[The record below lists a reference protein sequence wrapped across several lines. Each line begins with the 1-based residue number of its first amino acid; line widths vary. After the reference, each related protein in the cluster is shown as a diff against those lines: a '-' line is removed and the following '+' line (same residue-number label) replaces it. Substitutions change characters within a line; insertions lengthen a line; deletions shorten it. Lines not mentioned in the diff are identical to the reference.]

1 VFGAVEHALLGHA
14 ISLRLWIPFAHYS
27 QSKMARMHEALLVHL
42 VAAVRKNWG
51 YFLYLLTVVTVICV
65 LLPFSISL
73 NRRFPL
79 ALRRTDL
86 II

>member
-1 VFGAVEHALLGHA
+1 VEHALLIVLGYA
-14 ISLRLWIPFAHYS
+14 IPLGLWIPFARYS
-27 QSKMARMHEALLVHL
+27 QNKMAKMHGALFVHFH
-42 VAAVRKNWG
+42 AAVRKNWG

-79 ALRRTDL
+79 ALRRPDL
-86 II
+86 VV